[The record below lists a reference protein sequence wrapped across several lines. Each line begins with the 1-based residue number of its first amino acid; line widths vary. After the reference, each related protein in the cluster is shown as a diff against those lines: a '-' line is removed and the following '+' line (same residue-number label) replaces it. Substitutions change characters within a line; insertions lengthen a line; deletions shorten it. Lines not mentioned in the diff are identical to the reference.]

1 MAITTYSELKTSI
14 ANWLNRD
21 DLTAVIPDFI
31 SLAEA
36 RIARDLRHWK
46 QEKRVTT
53 DIDERYEN
61 LPNDLIEIRQV
72 QHTAG
77 GVISSISSIEM
88 ENRRA
93 GSDAGGKSKYMR
105 LTADQIE
112 FYPTPDTTYNISML
126 YYGRIPALTD
136 LEPDNWLL
144 RDAPDVY
151 LYGAL
156 VQSAPYL
163 VDDARTQ
170 LWAGLYQ
177 SSVDALNVEN
187 EKARVAGPL
196 SMGVPR

>member
-21 DLTAVIPDFI
+21 DLTSVIPDFI

-93 GSDAGGKSKYMR
+93 ASDAGGKSKYMR

-144 RDAPDVY
+144 RDAPDIY

-177 SSVDALNVEN
+177 SSMDALNIEN

>member
-21 DLTAVIPDFI
+21 DLTSVIPDFI

-93 GSDAGGKSKYMR
+93 ASDAGGKSKYMR

-144 RDAPDVY
+144 RDAPDIY

-177 SSVDALNVEN
+177 SSVDALNIEN